1 MKMPTRLAPW
11 CQFAAAS
18 ISICLLTAGAR
29 GTVVTGPGGQGVPAG
44 QSSLIGVPDYS
55 DEFTQTA
62 QGGPPNRPSTAVNRP
77 STVDFRYAIA
87 SSKACPISATGALFS
102 CACRNISRAGANV
115 EQAAR

>member
-1 MKMPTRLAPW
+1 MKMPTGLAPW

-62 QGGPPNRPSTAVNRP
+62 QGGPPNRPSTAALQPPAAYRVQNPLEVNGFIRWP
-77 STVDFRYAIA
+77 D
-87 SSKACPISATGALFS
+87 
-102 CACRNISRAGANV
+102 
-115 EQAAR
+115 